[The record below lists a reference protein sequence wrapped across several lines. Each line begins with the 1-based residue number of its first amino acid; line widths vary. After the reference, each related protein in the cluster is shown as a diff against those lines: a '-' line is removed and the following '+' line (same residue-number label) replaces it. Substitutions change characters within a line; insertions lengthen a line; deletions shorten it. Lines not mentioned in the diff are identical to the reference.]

1 MNGDVHT
8 FQQRRDTLN
17 GVAHHRATY
26 VVWVIVAREYASDL
40 HSIGLSNGKQF
51 VYCVRRV
58 YEEALFRI
66 GVTNQ
71 IGKIDHLMRDRV
83 LGAEIPSTK
92 KLAKIERIVIL
103 STHTQQNRTMTSNE
117 LLQAGDLVAIGRHRT
132 VISSEFAD
140 SLEPGDQ
147 VLALSHNGQLRRL
160 PKAVVSLVDEAVS
173 SASRA
178 FTQLSDVSDSAINRF
193 FALAAEAL
201 QDDGRFSKVRDAN
214 QRDEE
219 SARERGRSV
228 TRLVL
233 SENMRRDMIA
243 ALLMWRD
250 APMSRDSVMNRTQHV
265 GWSVEQRAAPL
276 GVLGFVFEGRPNVF
290 ADATGVLK
298 GGNAVVFRIGSDALG
313 TANAMMDVIIRPSL
327 IEAGLPVDAVV
338 LLNSAEHAAGWS
350 LFSDSRLG
358 LAVARGSGA
367 AVSELGSIAQ
377 QSGVP
382 VSLHG
387 TGGAWMIVGE
397 EASADR
403 LESCVL
409 HSLDRKVCNTLNVV
423 AVIRH
428 HASVHIPIILNA
440 AENAAAARG
449 TRPRIHAIQ
458 GAEEFLPKDM
468 HIVVRRSE
476 GEMTESQTTVA
487 SVDSLGR
494 EYEWEENPEFAIV
507 LVNDLGEA
515 VELFNAYSPQ
525 FIVSMISEDSVE
537 QQRIWSSTNAPFF
550 GDGFTRWVDGQFSLL
565 RPELGLSNWEN
576 GRLFGRSGILSGDS
590 AFTVRLR
597 VQQTDDKLHR

>member
-1 MNGDVHT
+1 
-8 FQQRRDTLN
+8 
-17 GVAHHRATY
+17 
-26 VVWVIVAREYASDL
+26 
-40 HSIGLSNGKQF
+40 
-51 VYCVRRV
+51 
-58 YEEALFRI
+58 
-66 GVTNQ
+66 
-71 IGKIDHLMRDRV
+71 
-83 LGAEIPSTK
+83 
-92 KLAKIERIVIL
+92 
-103 STHTQQNRTMTSNE
+103 MTSDA
-117 LLQAGDLVAIGRHRT
+117 LLRAGDLVAIGRHRT
-132 VISSEFAD
+132 VISQEFAA

-160 PKAVVSLVDEAVS
+160 PKAVVDLVDEAVS
-173 SASRA
+173 AASRA
-178 FTQLSDVSDSAINRF
+178 FTLLPDVSDDAINEF
-193 FALAAEAL
+193 FELAAEAL
-201 QDDGRFSKVRDAN
+201 QDNVRFSTVLQAN

-219 SARERGRSV
+219 SARARGRSV

-250 APMSRDSVMNRTQHV
+250 APMSRDSVVSRTEHV
-265 GWSVEQRAAPL
+265 GWSVDQRAAPL

-327 IEAGLPVDAVV
+327 IQAGLPVDAVV
-338 LLNSAEHAAGWS
+338 LLNSPEHAAGWS

-358 LAVARGSGA
+358 LAVARGSGT

-387 TGGAWMIVGE
+387 TGGAWMVVGE
-397 EASADR
+397 EASLDR

-423 AVIRH
+423 TVIRH
-428 HASVHIPIILNA
+428 LASVHIPIILKA
-440 AENAAAARG
+440 AEIAASARG

-458 GAEEFLPKDM
+458 GAEKFMSTDVTIE
-468 HIVVRRSE
+468 VRRSE
-476 GEMTESQTTVA
+476 GVILEQQVTVA
-487 SVDSLGR
+487 NVESLGT

-507 LVNDLGEA
+507 LVDDIDEA

-525 FIVSMISEDSVE
+525 FIVSTISENETE
-537 QQRIWSSTNAPFF
+537 QERVWSLTNAPFF

-597 VQQTDDKLHR
+597 VHQSDEKLHR

>member
-1 MNGDVHT
+1 MGD
-8 FQQRRDTLN
+8 
-17 GVAHHRATY
+17 G
-26 VVWVIVAREYASDL
+26 
-40 HSIGLSNGKQF
+40 
-51 VYCVRRV
+51 
-58 YEEALFRI
+58 
-66 GVTNQ
+66 
-71 IGKIDHLMRDRV
+71 V
-83 LGAEIPSTK
+83 LGAEIPSAE

-103 STHTQQNRTMTSNE
+103 STHTQQNRTMTSDE
-117 LLQAGDLVAIGRHRT
+117 LLRAGDLFAIGRHRT
-132 VISSEFAD
+132 VITQEFAE

-147 VLALSHNGQLRRL
+147 VLALSHNGQIRRL
-160 PKAVVSLVDEAVS
+160 PKAVVSLVADAVS
-173 SASRA
+173 AASKA
-178 FTQLSDVSDSAINRF
+178 FILLSDVSDAAINQF
-193 FALAAEAL
+193 FELAAEAL
-201 QDDGRFSKVRDAN
+201 QDDARFSKVREAN

-219 SARERGRSV
+219 SARARGRSV

-233 SENMRRDMIA
+233 SENMRLDMIA

-250 APMSRDSVMNRTQHV
+250 APMSRDSLVTRTEHM

-338 LLNSAEHAAGWS
+338 LLNSPEHAAGWS

-358 LAVARGSGA
+358 LAVARGSGS

-387 TGGAWMIVGE
+387 TGGAWMVVGE
-397 EASADR
+397 EASLNR

-423 AVIRH
+423 TVIREM
-428 HASVHIPIILNA
+428 ASIHLPIIVRA
-440 AENAAAARG
+440 AEVAASARG
-449 TRPRIHAIQ
+449 TRPRIHAVH
-458 GAEEFLPKDM
+458 GADQFLPTGVDV
-468 HIVVRRSE
+468 IVHRPE
-476 GEMTESQTTVA
+476 GEMSEPQVTLASLESLST
-487 SVDSLGR
+487 

-507 LVNDLGEA
+507 LVDNIGEA
-515 VELFNAYSPQ
+515 VELFNKYSPQ
-525 FIVSMISEDSVE
+525 FIVSVISESAAE
-537 QQRIWSSTNAPFF
+537 QQRVWSSTNAPFF

-597 VQQTDDKLHR
+597 VQQVDEKLHR

>member
-1 MNGDVHT
+1 
-8 FQQRRDTLN
+8 
-17 GVAHHRATY
+17 
-26 VVWVIVAREYASDL
+26 
-40 HSIGLSNGKQF
+40 
-51 VYCVRRV
+51 
-58 YEEALFRI
+58 
-66 GVTNQ
+66 
-71 IGKIDHLMRDRV
+71 MRDGIV
-83 LGAEIPSTK
+83 GAKVSSAE
-92 KLAKIERIVIL
+92 KLSEIERIVVL
-103 STHTQQNRTMTSNE
+103 CTHTLQNRTMTSDE
-117 LLQAGDLVAIGRHRT
+117 RLRAGDLVAIGRHRT
-132 VISSEFAD
+132 VITREFAE

-147 VLALSHNGQLRRL
+147 VLALSHNGQIRRL
-160 PKAVVSLVDEAVS
+160 PKAVVLLVEEAVTA
-173 SASRA
+173 ASKA
-178 FTQLSDVSDSAINRF
+178 FTLLSEVSDAAMNQF
-193 FALAAEAL
+193 FGLAADAL
-201 QDDGRFSKVRDAN
+201 LDDVRFGKIREAN

-219 SARERGRSV
+219 SARARGRSV

-250 APMSRDSVMNRTQHV
+250 APMSRDSLVTRTEHE
-265 GWSVEQRAAPL
+265 GWAVEQRAAPL

-298 GGNAVVFRIGSDALG
+298 GGNTVVFRIGSDALG
-313 TANAMMDVIIRPSL
+313 TANAMMDIIIRPSL

-338 LLNSAEHAAGWS
+338 LLNSPEHAAGWS

-358 LAVARGSGA
+358 LAVARGSGS

-387 TGGAWMIVGE
+387 TGGAWMVVGE
-397 EASADR
+397 DANLDR

-423 AVIRH
+423 TVMRDMAPI
-428 HASVHIPIILNA
+428 HIPIIVRA
-440 AENAAAARG
+440 AEVAASARG
-449 TRPRIHAIQ
+449 TRPRIHAVH
-458 GAEEFLPKDM
+458 GADEFLPTGID
-468 HIVVRRSE
+468 IVVHRPE
-476 GEMTESQTTVA
+476 GEMSEPQVTVC
-487 SVDSLGR
+487 SLESLGT

-507 LVNDLGEA
+507 LVDNLGEA
-515 VELFNAYSPQ
+515 VDLFNTYSPQ
-525 FIVSMISEDSVE
+525 FIVSVISEDAAE
-537 QQRIWSSTNAPFF
+537 QQRVWSSTNAPFF

-597 VQQTDDKLHR
+597 ASQVDEKLHR

>member
-1 MNGDVHT
+1 
-8 FQQRRDTLN
+8 
-17 GVAHHRATY
+17 
-26 VVWVIVAREYASDL
+26 
-40 HSIGLSNGKQF
+40 
-51 VYCVRRV
+51 
-58 YEEALFRI
+58 
-66 GVTNQ
+66 
-71 IGKIDHLMRDRV
+71 
-83 LGAEIPSTK
+83 
-92 KLAKIERIVIL
+92 
-103 STHTQQNRTMTSNE
+103 MTSDA
-117 LLQAGDLVAIGRHRT
+117 LLRAGDLVAIGRHRT
-132 VISSEFAD
+132 VISQDFAE

-147 VLALSHNGQLRRL
+147 VLALSHNGQIRRL
-160 PKAVVSLVDEAVS
+160 PKAVVELVDEAVS

-178 FTQLSDVSDSAINRF
+178 FALLSDASDEAINEF
-193 FALAAEAL
+193 FGLAAEAL
-201 QDDGRFSKVRDAN
+201 QDDARFSKVLQAN

-219 SARERGRSV
+219 SARARGRSV

-250 APMSRDSVMNRTQHV
+250 APMSRDSVASRTEHV
-265 GWSVEQRAAPL
+265 GWSVEERVAPL

-313 TANAMMDVIIRPSL
+313 TANAMMDIIIRPSL
-327 IEAGLPVDAVV
+327 VEAGLPVDAVV
-338 LLNSAEHAAGWS
+338 LLNSPEHAAGWS

-397 EASADR
+397 DANLDR
-403 LESCVL
+403 LELSVL

-423 AVIRH
+423 LVIRAM
-428 HASVHIPIILNA
+428 ASVHVPIILKA
-440 AENAAAARG
+440 AEMAASNRG
-449 TRPRIHAIQ
+449 TRPRMHAIQ
-458 GAEEFLPKDM
+458 GAEEFMPTDVN
-468 HIVVRRSE
+468 IPVRRSE
-476 GEMTESQTTVA
+476 GEMSEQQVTVA
-487 SVDSLGR
+487 SVDSLGT

-507 LVNDLGEA
+507 LVEDINEA
-515 VELFNAYSPQ
+515 VELFNVYSPQ
-525 FIVSMISEDSVE
+525 FIVSLISENDME
-537 QQRIWSSTNAPFF
+537 QERVWSSTNAPFF

-597 VQQTDDKLHR
+597 VHQTDEKLHR

>member
-1 MNGDVHT
+1 
-8 FQQRRDTLN
+8 
-17 GVAHHRATY
+17 
-26 VVWVIVAREYASDL
+26 
-40 HSIGLSNGKQF
+40 
-51 VYCVRRV
+51 
-58 YEEALFRI
+58 
-66 GVTNQ
+66 
-71 IGKIDHLMRDRV
+71 
-83 LGAEIPSTK
+83 
-92 KLAKIERIVIL
+92 
-103 STHTQQNRTMTSNE
+103 MTSDA
-117 LLQAGDLVAIGRHRT
+117 LLRAGDLVAIGRHRT
-132 VISSEFAD
+132 VISQEFAE

-147 VLALSHNGQLRRL
+147 VLALSHNGQIRRL
-160 PKAVVSLVDEAVS
+160 PKAVVELVDEAVS

-178 FTQLSDVSDSAINRF
+178 FALLSDVSDESINEF
-193 FALAAEAL
+193 FGLAAEAL
-201 QDDGRFSKVRDAN
+201 QDDARFSKVLQAN

-219 SARERGRSV
+219 SARARGRSV

-250 APMSRDSVMNRTQHV
+250 APMSRDSVASRTEHV
-265 GWSVEQRAAPL
+265 GWSVEQRVAPL

-313 TANAMMDVIIRPSL
+313 TANAMMDIIIRPSL
-327 IEAGLPVDAVV
+327 VEAGLPVDAVV
-338 LLNSAEHAAGWS
+338 LLNSPEHAAGWS

-397 EASADR
+397 DANLDR
-403 LESCVL
+403 LESSVL

-423 AVIRH
+423 TVMRDL
-428 HASVHIPIILNA
+428 ASVHIPIILKA
-440 AENAAAARG
+440 AENAASVRG
-449 TRPRIHAIQ
+449 TRPRIHAIL
-458 GAEEFLPKDM
+458 GAENFMPTDVN
-468 HIVVRRSE
+468 IAVRRSE
-476 GEMTESQTTVA
+476 GEMSEHQVTVA
-487 SVDSLGR
+487 SVDSLGT

-507 LVNDLGEA
+507 LVEDIAEA
-515 VELFNAYSPQ
+515 VSLFNAHSPQ
-525 FIVSMISEDSVE
+525 FIVSAISENATE
-537 QQRIWSSTNAPFF
+537 QEKIWSSTNAPFF

-597 VQQTDDKLHR
+597 VHQTDEKLHR

>member
-1 MNGDVHT
+1 
-8 FQQRRDTLN
+8 
-17 GVAHHRATY
+17 
-26 VVWVIVAREYASDL
+26 
-40 HSIGLSNGKQF
+40 
-51 VYCVRRV
+51 
-58 YEEALFRI
+58 
-66 GVTNQ
+66 
-71 IGKIDHLMRDRV
+71 
-83 LGAEIPSTK
+83 
-92 KLAKIERIVIL
+92 
-103 STHTQQNRTMTSNE
+103 MTSDA
-117 LLQAGDLVAIGRHRT
+117 LLRAGDLVAIGRHRT
-132 VISSEFAD
+132 VISQEFAA

-160 PKAVVSLVDEAVS
+160 PKAVVDLVDEAVS
-173 SASRA
+173 AASRA
-178 FTQLSDVSDSAINRF
+178 FTLLPDVSDDAINEF
-193 FALAAEAL
+193 FELAAEAL
-201 QDDGRFSKVRDAN
+201 QDNVRFSTVLQAN

-219 SARERGRSV
+219 SARARGRSV

-250 APMSRDSVMNRTQHV
+250 APMSRDSVVSKTEHV

-327 IEAGLPVDAVV
+327 IQAGLPVDAVV
-338 LLNSAEHAAGWS
+338 LLNSPEHAAGWS

-358 LAVARGSGA
+358 LAVARGSGT

-387 TGGAWMIVGE
+387 TGGAWMVVGE
-397 EASADR
+397 EASLDR

-423 AVIRH
+423 TVIRH
-428 HASVHIPIILNA
+428 LASVHIPIILKA
-440 AENAAAARG
+440 AEIAASARG

-458 GAEEFLPKDM
+458 GAEKFISTDVTIE
-468 HIVVRRSE
+468 VRRSE
-476 GEMTESQTTVA
+476 GVILEQQVTVA
-487 SVDSLGR
+487 NVESLST

-507 LVNDLGEA
+507 LVEDIDEA

-525 FIVSMISEDSVE
+525 FIVSTISENETE
-537 QQRIWSSTNAPFF
+537 QERVWSLTNAPFF

-597 VQQTDDKLHR
+597 VHQSDEKLHR

>member
-1 MNGDVHT
+1 
-8 FQQRRDTLN
+8 
-17 GVAHHRATY
+17 
-26 VVWVIVAREYASDL
+26 
-40 HSIGLSNGKQF
+40 
-51 VYCVRRV
+51 
-58 YEEALFRI
+58 
-66 GVTNQ
+66 
-71 IGKIDHLMRDRV
+71 
-83 LGAEIPSTK
+83 
-92 KLAKIERIVIL
+92 
-103 STHTQQNRTMTSNE
+103 MTSDA
-117 LLQAGDLVAIGRHRT
+117 LLRAGDLVAIGRHRT
-132 VISSEFAD
+132 VISQEFAA

-160 PKAVVSLVDEAVS
+160 PKAVVDLVDEAVS
-173 SASRA
+173 AASRA
-178 FTQLSDVSDSAINRF
+178 FTLLPDVSDDAINEFFRF
-193 FALAAEAL
+193 AAEAL
-201 QDDGRFSKVRDAN
+201 QDNVRFSTVLQAN

-219 SARERGRSV
+219 SARARGRSV

-250 APMSRDSVMNRTQHV
+250 APMSRDSVVSKTEHV

-327 IEAGLPVDAVV
+327 IQAGLPLDAVI
-338 LLNSAEHAAGWS
+338 LLNSPEHAAGWS

-358 LAVARGSGA
+358 LAVARGSGT

-387 TGGAWMIVGE
+387 TGGAWMVVGE
-397 EASADR
+397 EANLDR

-423 AVIRH
+423 TVIRH
-428 HASVHIPIILNA
+428 LASVHIPIILKA
-440 AENAAAARG
+440 AEIAASARG

-458 GAEEFLPKDM
+458 GAEKFMSTDVTIE
-468 HIVVRRSE
+468 VRRSE
-476 GEMTESQTTVA
+476 GVILEQQVTVA
-487 SVDSLGR
+487 NVESLST

-507 LVNDLGEA
+507 LVEDIDEA

-525 FIVSMISEDSVE
+525 FIVSTISENETE
-537 QQRIWSSTNAPFF
+537 QERVWSLTNAPFF

-597 VQQTDDKLHR
+597 VHQSDEKLHR

>member
-1 MNGDVHT
+1 
-8 FQQRRDTLN
+8 
-17 GVAHHRATY
+17 
-26 VVWVIVAREYASDL
+26 
-40 HSIGLSNGKQF
+40 
-51 VYCVRRV
+51 
-58 YEEALFRI
+58 
-66 GVTNQ
+66 
-71 IGKIDHLMRDRV
+71 
-83 LGAEIPSTK
+83 
-92 KLAKIERIVIL
+92 
-103 STHTQQNRTMTSNE
+103 MTSDA
-117 LLQAGDLVAIGRHRT
+117 LLRAGDLVAIGRHRT
-132 VISSEFAD
+132 VISQEFAE

-160 PKAVVSLVDEAVS
+160 PKAVVDLVDEAVS
-173 SASRA
+173 AASRA
-178 FTQLSDVSDSAINRF
+178 FTLLPDVSDDAINEFFRF
-193 FALAAEAL
+193 AAEAL
-201 QDDGRFSKVRDAN
+201 QDNVRFSTVLQAN

-219 SARERGRSV
+219 SARARGRSV

-250 APMSRDSVMNRTQHV
+250 APMSRDSVVSRTEHV
-265 GWSVEQRAAPL
+265 GWSVDQRAAPL

-327 IEAGLPVDAVV
+327 IQAGLPVDAVV
-338 LLNSAEHAAGWS
+338 LLNSPEHAAGWS

-358 LAVARGSGA
+358 LAVARGSGT

-387 TGGAWMIVGE
+387 TGGAWMVVGE
-397 EASADR
+397 EASLDR

-423 AVIRH
+423 TVIRH
-428 HASVHIPIILNA
+428 LASVHIPIILKA
-440 AENAAAARG
+440 AEIAASARG

-458 GAEEFLPKDM
+458 GAEKFISTDVTIE
-468 HIVVRRSE
+468 VRRSE
-476 GEMTESQTTVA
+476 GVILEQQVTVA
-487 SVDSLGR
+487 NVESLST
-494 EYEWEENPEFAIV
+494 EYEWEESPEFAIV
-507 LVNDLGEA
+507 LVEDIDEA

-525 FIVSMISEDSVE
+525 FIVSMISENETE
-537 QQRIWSSTNAPFF
+537 QERVWSLTNAPFF

-597 VQQTDDKLHR
+597 VHQSDEKLHR

>member
-1 MNGDVHT
+1 
-8 FQQRRDTLN
+8 
-17 GVAHHRATY
+17 
-26 VVWVIVAREYASDL
+26 
-40 HSIGLSNGKQF
+40 
-51 VYCVRRV
+51 
-58 YEEALFRI
+58 
-66 GVTNQ
+66 
-71 IGKIDHLMRDRV
+71 
-83 LGAEIPSTK
+83 
-92 KLAKIERIVIL
+92 
-103 STHTQQNRTMTSNE
+103 MTSDA
-117 LLQAGDLVAIGRHRT
+117 LLRAGDLVAIGRHRT
-132 VISSEFAD
+132 VISQEFAA

-160 PKAVVSLVDEAVS
+160 PKAVVDLVDEAVS
-173 SASRA
+173 AASRA
-178 FTQLSDVSDSAINRF
+178 FTLLPDVSDDAINEF
-193 FALAAEAL
+193 FELAAEAL
-201 QDDGRFSKVRDAN
+201 QDNVRFSTVLQAN

-219 SARERGRSV
+219 SARARGRSV

-250 APMSRDSVMNRTQHV
+250 APMSRDSVVSKTEHV

-327 IEAGLPVDAVV
+327 IQAGLPVDAVV
-338 LLNSAEHAAGWS
+338 LLNSPEHAAGWS

-358 LAVARGSGA
+358 LAVARGSGT

-387 TGGAWMIVGE
+387 TGGAWMVVGE
-397 EASADR
+397 DASLDR

-423 AVIRH
+423 TVIRH
-428 HASVHIPIILNA
+428 LASVHIPIILKA
-440 AENAAAARG
+440 AEIAASARG

-458 GAEEFLPKDM
+458 GAEKFMSTDVTIE
-468 HIVVRRSE
+468 VRRSE
-476 GEMTESQTTVA
+476 GVILEQQVTVA
-487 SVDSLGR
+487 NVESLST

-507 LVNDLGEA
+507 LVEDIDEA

-525 FIVSMISEDSVE
+525 FIVSTISENETE
-537 QQRIWSSTNAPFF
+537 QERVWSLTNAPFF

-597 VQQTDDKLHR
+597 VHQSDEKLHR

>member
-1 MNGDVHT
+1 
-8 FQQRRDTLN
+8 
-17 GVAHHRATY
+17 
-26 VVWVIVAREYASDL
+26 
-40 HSIGLSNGKQF
+40 
-51 VYCVRRV
+51 
-58 YEEALFRI
+58 
-66 GVTNQ
+66 
-71 IGKIDHLMRDRV
+71 
-83 LGAEIPSTK
+83 
-92 KLAKIERIVIL
+92 
-103 STHTQQNRTMTSNE
+103 MTSDA
-117 LLQAGDLVAIGRHRT
+117 LLRAGDLVAIGRHRT
-132 VISSEFAD
+132 VISQEFAA

-160 PKAVVSLVDEAVS
+160 PKAVVDLVDEAVS
-173 SASRA
+173 AASRA
-178 FTQLSDVSDSAINRF
+178 FTLLPDVSDDAINEFFRF
-193 FALAAEAL
+193 AAEAL
-201 QDDGRFSKVRDAN
+201 QDNVRFSTVLQAN

-219 SARERGRSV
+219 SARARGRSV

-250 APMSRDSVMNRTQHV
+250 APMSRDSVVSKTEHV

-327 IEAGLPVDAVV
+327 IQAGLPVDAVV
-338 LLNSAEHAAGWS
+338 LLNSPEHAAGWS

-358 LAVARGSGA
+358 LAVARGSGT

-387 TGGAWMIVGE
+387 TGGAWMVVGE
-397 EASADR
+397 EASLDR

-423 AVIRH
+423 TVIRH
-428 HASVHIPIILNA
+428 LASVHIPIILKA
-440 AENAAAARG
+440 AEIAASARG

-458 GAEEFLPKDM
+458 GAEKFISTDVTIE
-468 HIVVRRSE
+468 VRRSE
-476 GEMTESQTTVA
+476 GVILEQQVTVA
-487 SVDSLGR
+487 NVESLST

-507 LVNDLGEA
+507 LVEDIDEA

-525 FIVSMISEDSVE
+525 FIVSTISENKTE
-537 QQRIWSSTNAPFF
+537 QERVWSLTNAPFF

-597 VQQTDDKLHR
+597 VHQSDEKLHR